1 MKEKSTLK
9 DVANNYLTHTK
20 NEKGITLIALVI
32 TIIVLLIL
40 AGVTV
45 ATLKGDN
52 GILTKTNEAKENTEI
67 KTEKEII
74 KLAVLAASEKED
86 YKDISKEKLQ
96 NELEQLSG
104 GETEVYSDNKS
115 YIIYFK
121 ETDRV
126 YKVDENININQEEK
140 EIVEKDNTPGELDGK
155 GKEEDPYIIKSIEDL
170 VYFSKETK
178 EGRKTKEYIKL
189 GKTLDFESE
198 LSYCNYLTK
207 EYNDFL
213 GISDDVGLKE
223 ALTNKKYKG
232 YTPIAAFYGIFDGNN
247 REIRNLYECN
257 YSEAGLFS
265 RIINANIK
273 DIKVSGNIINTGN
286 TGGIAGYA
294 GNCNIIN
301 CYNYININSNGST
314 GGIIGLESG
323 NGKIVNCYNYGNVS
337 GKPYGVGGIIGYN
350 IGHGETIK
358 ILNSGNSGI
367 VENKGG
373 ISYSGAG
380 GIIGLLQTDN
390 INIDIYNC
398 YNAGK
403 TISTHYAGNLDSFG
417 GTKR

>member
-1 MKEKSTLK
+1 MNLEIQQKK
-9 DVANNYLTHTK
+9 
-20 NEKGITLIALVI
+20 EKGITLIALVI

-207 EYNDFL
+207 EYNEFL

-232 YTPIAAFYGIFDGNN
+232 FTPIAAFYGIFDGNN

-380 GIIGLLQTDN
+380 GITNG
-390 INIDIYNC
+390 
-398 YNAGK
+398 
-403 TISTHYAGNLDSFG
+403 
-417 GTKR
+417 